1 MKIHLQ
7 GIGFIKNRIEET
19 ELEVDPGT
27 LLDQL
32 PALLGLPVQQNL
44 IYIVN
49 GNPKKAD
56 AIINDGDH
64 ICLISRLSGG

>member
-7 GIGFIKNRIEET
+7 GKGFIKNIITET
-19 ELEVDPGT
+19 EMEVEPGT
-27 LLDQL
+27 LLGQL

-49 GNPKKAD
+49 GSQKKAD
-56 AIINDGDH
+56 AEICDGDL